1 MDQTKF
7 INSYINNLAE
17 QLKAATLDNIM
28 LKTQLAMANETVAEL
43 TAQLQAAQ
51 DSAKPAAKKSTKSD
65 WEESNFTKDEQD

>member
-17 QLKAATLDNIM
+17 QLKASTLDNIM

-51 DSAKPAAKKSTKSD
+51 DAAKPVAKKPTKSD
-65 WEESNFTKDEQD
+65 WEESNFTKDE